1 MKSSNLLLVG
11 GLACRLHQA
20 YPWTQTCRTVVR
32 QRTVSP
38 SRLSETDGGAKS
50 AEDPASLR
58 VMVNGMP
65 GPMASAAAEA
75 CLRKGLSLSP
85 VAMTG
90 PDIESS
96 TITVHDDVTG
106 RSADVRLIP
115 ANEDGLEEIKSSL
128 AGIREAVGKENV
140 LAIDYT
146 HPSAVN
152 GNAIFYAENDLPFV
166 MGTTGGDRDKL
177 MDDVVSRKA
186 FAVIAPNMGKQIV
199 AMQAGLEDL
208 ATKFPSAF
216 AGYKLEVTESHQKTK
231 ADTSGTAKA
240 VIDSLK
246 TLSDDDFNI
255 EKDIEMLRDD
265 ESSLAFGVS
274 EDALNGHAFHTY
286 TLTSPDGSVQ
296 FELKHNVEGRTVYA
310 EGTADAVKFLATKV
324 GSGEGKVYSM
334 IDVLRSG
341 GLE

>member
-1 MKSSNLLLVG
+1 MKSFLLL
-11 GLACRLHQA
+11 
-20 YPWTQTCRTVVR
+20 
-32 QRTVSP
+32 
-38 SRLSETDGGAKS
+38 LSA
-50 AEDPASLR
+50 AASLPQSHGFALTQQCHR
-58 VMVNGMP
+58 NPSVSSSSSLLQMSSDGSADHSSVRIMVNGMP
-65 GPMASAAAEA
+65 GPMATAAAEA

-90 PDIESS
+90 PDIEPG
-96 TITVHDDVTG
+96 TITVSDKISGT
-106 RSADVRLIP
+106 SAEVRLIP
-115 ANEDGLEEIKSSL
+115 ATDDGLEEIASSL
-128 AGIREAVGKENV
+128 AGLREASGDANV

-152 GNAIFYAENDLPFV
+152 SNAIFYAENKLPFV
-166 MGTTGGDRDKL
+166 MGTTGGDRDQL
-177 MDDVVSRKA
+177 MEDMQSRKA

-240 VIDSLK
+240 VIASLK
-246 TLSDDDFNI
+246 QLSDDDFDL
-255 EKDIEMLRDD
+255 EEDIKMLRDD

-286 TLTSPDGSVQ
+286 TLTSADGSVQ

-324 GSGEGKVYSM
+324 GSGMEGKVFSM
-334 IDVLRSG
+334 IDVLQAG
-341 GLE
+341 ALE